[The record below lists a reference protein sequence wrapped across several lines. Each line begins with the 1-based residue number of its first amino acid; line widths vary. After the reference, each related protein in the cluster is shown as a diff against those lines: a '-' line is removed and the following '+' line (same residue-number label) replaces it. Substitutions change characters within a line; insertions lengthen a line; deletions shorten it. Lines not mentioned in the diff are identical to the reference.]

1 VKDILAEW
9 SSGKN
14 ADLARA
20 LIEWGGRVLEQE
32 AEMERAGLDEHDER
46 LGEAYSLIRDVE
58 DTLRERMG
66 ESVLALAA
74 VLVAEI
80 DLEEPEDVPGLA
92 AASLAAIR
100 PQISGPIAEDADC
113 ALAARDEDG
122 AAAAQE
128 A

>member
-32 AEMERAGLDEHDER
+32 AEMERAGLDEYDER